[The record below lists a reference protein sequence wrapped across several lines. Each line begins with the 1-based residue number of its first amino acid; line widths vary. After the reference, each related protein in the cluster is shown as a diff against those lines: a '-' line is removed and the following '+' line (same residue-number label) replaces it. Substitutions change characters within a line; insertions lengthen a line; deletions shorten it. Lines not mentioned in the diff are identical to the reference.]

1 MVACSFIY
9 IPAEPVFTAGSQQ
22 QLAEAVAPA
31 DTASTGQTPVAQHQP
46 TCDGPSLTHSP
57 AIDSPEDEPVTEL
70 GISSEPYS
78 CMLLYIYVDSLFT
91 ITLD

>member
-22 QLAEAVAPA
+22 QLAQVGAPA
-31 DTASTGQTPVAQHQP
+31 NIVSTSQTPVAQHQP

-57 AIDSPEDEPVTEL
+57 ASDSTEDGPVSKIGTC
-70 GISSEPYS
+70 SES
-78 CMLLYIYVDSLFT
+78 
-91 ITLD
+91 